1 MSTADGDGDLI
12 LHRWPRAWGLPSLS
26 PECVA
31 VEAYLRLAHL
41 RFSAEDCRTPYA
53 SPSGTLPALDQCA
66 DVVGGVEGKDEHGQ
80 RDNHGAVA
88 ARRITTHLARKVA
101 NLDAHVR
108 DASDRSALAA
118 YLALVEA
125 RLARATAYF
134 TWVDRDRFYAH
145 TRREYGRAFPP
156 PLSYIIPWLWR
167 RQMLPRFAGES
178 SDAVVAGAADAYAAL
193 ARRLEDAGGAYFM
206 GPKPTSVDAL
216 AFAHLA
222 FHALSPVGDALRR
235 ELAAHPSLVAYV
247 ERMRAALFPSEE
259 TGLGGRGG
267 ASADDPNAIDASG
280 WLEPPTEANRARRGW
295 WGYGRGG
302 SGSSRGEPKKP
313 KKPRSAKEERFR
325 RRSRYS
331 VLIAVAA
338 VLAYLLTGEVVE
350 FAFGDEEEDAGEAR
364 EASEAR
370 AVGGGGDADATEPP
384 EESLDDDDE
393 EDAPPGDDN
402 EE

>member
-222 FHALSPVGDALRR
+222 FHALSPVGDALRHLHR
-235 ELAAHPSLVAYV
+235 LL
-247 ERMRAALFPSEE
+247 
-259 TGLGGRGG
+259 
-267 ASADDPNAIDASG
+267 
-280 WLEPPTEANRARRGW
+280 
-295 WGYGRGG
+295 
-302 SGSSRGEPKKP
+302 SRGE
-313 KKPRSAKEERFR
+313 A
-325 RRSRYS
+325 
-331 VLIAVAA
+331 AA
-338 VLAYLLTGEVVE
+338 VHHRHA
-350 FAFGDEEEDAGEAR
+350 EDGVEAR
-364 EASEAR
+364 HGREEAPRKRGGLPAAGRAPRNSPQSPARRQWLRECAR
-370 AVGGGGDADATEPP
+370 AAARRP
-384 EESLDDDDE
+384 
-393 EDAPPGDDN
+393 APAPCRSPAP
-402 EE
+402 

>member
-156 PLSYIIPWLWR
+156 P
-167 RQMLPRFAGES
+167 PRGAAARVAMAVSRPSGDARCILFSES
-178 SDAVVAGAADAYAAL
+178 SPPRTNGSQACDSSA
-193 ARRLEDAGGAYFM
+193 
-206 GPKPTSVDAL
+206 
-216 AFAHLA
+216 
-222 FHALSPVGDALRR
+222 SP
-235 ELAAHPSLVAYV
+235 
-247 ERMRAALFPSEE
+247 
-259 TGLGGRGG
+259 
-267 ASADDPNAIDASG
+267 
-280 WLEPPTEANRARRGW
+280 PP
-295 WGYGRGG
+295 
-302 SGSSRGEPKKP
+302 
-313 KKPRSAKEERFR
+313 
-325 RRSRYS
+325 
-331 VLIAVAA
+331 
-338 VLAYLLTGEVVE
+338 
-350 FAFGDEEEDAGEAR
+350 
-364 EASEAR
+364 
-370 AVGGGGDADATEPP
+370 
-384 EESLDDDDE
+384 
-393 EDAPPGDDN
+393 
-402 EE
+402 